1 MLISPQRTHDLLNY
15 AFEYP
20 KTYERI
26 LGDKLSIP
34 YFFRFRKLLP
44 YIITN
49 NLYVK
54 ERINIEKAN
63 NQSQNQK
70 Q

>member
-34 YFFRFRKLLP
+34 YFFRFS
-44 YIITN
+44 
-49 NLYVK
+49 
-54 ERINIEKAN
+54 NIEKTH

>member
-49 NLYVK
+49 NL
-54 ERINIEKAN
+54 
-63 NQSQNQK
+63 
-70 Q
+70 